1 MTTFVIVGGGLAGAK
16 AEETLR
22 AEGFTGEI
30 VLFGDEFEVRYERP
44 PLSKGYLLGQK
55 PRESAYVHPAE
66 WYAENSVDL
75 RTGVSVAAIERPTHT
90 VIVEPSAHGGAS
102 PPVSPPGGTQH
113 YDKLLLATGAAPR
126 RLDIPGEALDG
137 VRTLRKLPD
146 SDALRQE
153 FTRGRRVV
161 IVGSGWIGL
170 ETAAAASIA
179 GCQVTVIEP
188 QPTPLYY
195 AIGPE
200 LGGVFTV
207 LHEAHGVE
215 FRFGETAAEFHG
227 DAAGR
232 VGSVLTSSGT
242 VLPAD
247 VAIVAIGA
255 GPNDGLA
262 RGAGLEISNG
272 VVTDSALRTSDP
284 DIYAAGDVACS
295 FLPLLGT
302 HVRVEHAE
310 RRPRRREVHARPGG
324 RVQPRAV
331 LLHRPVRARHGVLRP
346 AQPRRL
352 RPGRLPRRPL
362 HPRVHRILARRRPP
376 DRRHERQHLGRH
388 RRHPIPD
395 PLEPSARPIPPSR
408 PRNPAR

>member
-16 AEETLR
+16 AAETLR
-22 AEGFTGEI
+22 TEGFDGEI
-30 VLFGDEFEVRYERP
+30 VLFGDESEVPYERP
-44 PLSKGYLLGQK
+44 PLSKDYLLGKK

-66 WYAENSVDL
+66 WYAEHSVDL
-75 RTGVSVAAIERPTHT
+75 RTGVSVAAIERPTHS
-90 VIVEPSAHGGAS
+90 VICED
-102 PPVSPPGGTQH
+102 GTQH

-137 VRTLRKLPD
+137 VQTLRKLPD
-146 SDALRQE
+146 SDALRE
-153 FTRGRRVV
+153 GFSRGRRVV

-200 LGGVFTV
+200 LGDVFAT
-207 LHEAHGVE
+207 LHKAHGVE

-227 DAAGR
+227 DAAGH
-232 VGSVLTSSGT
+232 VGSVLTSSGK

-247 VAIVAIGA
+247 VVIVAIGA

-262 RGAGLEISNG
+262 RGAGLEMANG
-272 VVTDSALRTSDP
+272 VVTDAALRTSDP

-302 HVRVEHAE
+302 HVRVEHWSNALNGGPAAA
-310 RRPRRREVHARPGG
+310 RSMLGHEVEYNHVPYFYTDQYDLGMECSGLPSPGAYDQVVYRGDRSTLEFIAFWLSGG
-324 RVQPRAV
+324 RLIAGMNVNVWDVTNDIQSLIRSNRT
-331 LLHRPVRARHGVLRP
+331 L
-346 AQPRRL
+346 
-352 RPGRLPRRPL
+352 
-362 HPRVHRILARRRPP
+362 
-376 DRRHERQHLGRH
+376 D
-388 RRHPIPD
+388 
-395 PLEPSARPIPPSR
+395 
-408 PRNPAR
+408 PARLADPATPLSDI

>member
-16 AEETLR
+16 AAETLR

-30 VLFGDEFEVRYERP
+30 VLFGDESEVPYERP
-44 PLSKGYLLGQK
+44 PLSKDYLLGK
-55 PRESAYVHPAE
+55 APRESAYVHPAE
-66 WYAENSVDL
+66 WYPENSVDL
-75 RTGVSVAAIERPTHT
+75 RAGVSVAAIERPTHT
-90 VIVEPSAHGGAS
+90 VIVE
-102 PPVSPPGGTQH
+102 GGTQH

-146 SDALRQE
+146 SDALRQG
-153 FTRGRRVV
+153 FIRGRRVV

-200 LGGVFTV
+200 LGGVFTA
-207 LHEAHGVE
+207 LHQAHGVE

-242 VLPAD
+242 VLPAH

-295 FLPLLGT
+295 LLPLLGT
-302 HVRVEHAE
+302 HVRVEHWSNALHGGPAAA
-310 RRPRRREVHARPGG
+310 RSMLGQEVEYDRVPYFYTDQYDLGMECSGLPSPGAYDQVVYRGDRSTLEFIAFWLAGG
-324 RVQPRAV
+324 RLIAGMNVNVWDVTDDVQALIRSNRT
-331 LLHRPVRARHGVLRP
+331 L
-346 AQPRRL
+346 
-352 RPGRLPRRPL
+352 
-362 HPRVHRILARRRPP
+362 
-376 DRRHERQHLGRH
+376 D
-388 RRHPIPD
+388 
-395 PLEPSARPIPPSR
+395 PSR
-408 PRNPAR
+408 LADPAIPLADV

>member
-16 AEETLR
+16 AAETLR

-30 VLFGDEFEVRYERP
+30 VLFADEFEVPYERP
-44 PLSKGYLLGQK
+44 PLSKDYLLGKK

-90 VIVEPSAHGGAS
+90 VIVE
-102 PPVSPPGGTQH
+102 GGTQH

-126 RLDIPGEALDG
+126 HLDIPGEALDG

-146 SDALRQE
+146 SDALREE

-179 GCQVTVIEP
+179 GCHVTVIEP

-200 LGGVFTV
+200 LGGVFTA
-207 LHEAHGVE
+207 LHEANGVE

-227 DAAGR
+227 DAAGH
-232 VGSVLTSSGT
+232 VGSVLTSSGM

-247 VAIVAIGA
+247 VVIVAIGA

-262 RGAGLEISNG
+262 RGAGLEMSNG
-272 VVTDSALRTSDP
+272 VVTDSALSTSDP
-284 DIYAAGDVACS
+284 DVYAAGDVACS

-302 HVRVEHAE
+302 HVRVEHWSNALNGGPAAA
-310 RRPRRREVHARPGG
+310 RSMLGQEVEYNPVPYFYTDQYDLGMECSGLPSPGAYDQVVYRGDRSTLEFIAFWLKGG
-324 RVQPRAV
+324 RLIAGMNVNVWDVTDDIQSLIRSNRT
-331 LLHRPVRARHGVLRP
+331 L
-346 AQPRRL
+346 
-352 RPGRLPRRPL
+352 
-362 HPRVHRILARRRPP
+362 
-376 DRRHERQHLGRH
+376 D
-388 RRHPIPD
+388 
-395 PLEPSARPIPPSR
+395 
-408 PRNPAR
+408 PARLADPSIPLSDI

>member
-16 AEETLR
+16 AAETLR
-22 AEGFTGEI
+22 TEGFTGEI
-30 VLFGDEFEVRYERP
+30 VLFGDETEVPYERP
-44 PLSKGYLLGQK
+44 PLSKDYLLGKK

-75 RTGVSVAAIERPTHT
+75 RTGVSVAAIERPTHS
-90 VIVEPSAHGGAS
+90 VIVED
-102 PPVSPPGGTQH
+102 GTQH

-146 SDALRQE
+146 SDALRE
-153 FTRGRRVV
+153 AFTSGRRVV

-170 ETAAAASIA
+170 ETAAAASLA
-179 GCQVTVIEP
+179 GCHVTVIEP

-200 LGGVFTV
+200 LGAVFTA

-272 VVTDSALRTSDP
+272 VVTDAALRTSDP

-302 HVRVEHAE
+302 HVRVEHWSNALNGGPAAA
-310 RRPRRREVHARPGG
+310 RSMLGQEVEYNRVPYFFTDQYDLGMECSGLPSPGAYDQVVYRGDRSTLEFIAFWLKGG
-324 RVQPRAV
+324 RVIAGMNVNIWDVTSDIQS
-331 LLHRPVRARHGVLRP
+331 LITSNRPV
-346 AQPRRL
+346 
-352 RPGRLPRRPL
+352 
-362 HPRVHRILARRRPP
+362 
-376 DRRHERQHLGRH
+376 D
-388 RRHPIPD
+388 
-395 PLEPSARPIPPSR
+395 
-408 PRNPAR
+408 PARLADPAVPLADI

>member
-16 AEETLR
+16 AAETLR

-30 VLFGDEFEVRYERP
+30 VLFGDESEVPYERP
-44 PLSKGYLLGQK
+44 PLSKDYLLGKK

-90 VIVEPSAHGGAS
+90 VIVE
-102 PPVSPPGGTQH
+102 GGTQH

-126 RLDIPGEALDG
+126 QLDIPGEALDG

-146 SDALRQE
+146 SDALRAE

-200 LGGVFTV
+200 LGGVFTA
-207 LHEAHGVE
+207 LHQAHGVE

-227 DAAGR
+227 DAAGH

-247 VAIVAIGA
+247 VVIVAIGA

-262 RGAGLEISNG
+262 SGAGLEIVERRG
-272 VVTDSALRTSDP
+272 HRLRAAHLRPGHLRRGRRRLLVPAAARHPRAGRAL
-284 DIYAAGDVACS
+284 
-295 FLPLLGT
+295 
-302 HVRVEHAE
+302 VERAE
-310 RRPRRREVHARPGG
+310 RRPRRRQVHARPGG

-331 LLHRPVRARHGVLRP
+331 LLHRPVRPRHGVLGP

-362 HPRVHRILARRRPP
+362 HPASSS
-376 DRRHERQHLGRH
+376 
-388 RRHPIPD
+388 
-395 PLEPSARPIPPSR
+395 PSGS
-408 PRNPAR
+408 PAAA

>member
-1 MTTFVIVGGGLAGAK
+1 MTTFVIAGGGLAGAK
-16 AEETLR
+16 AAETLR

-30 VLFGDEFEVRYERP
+30 VLFADESEVPYERP
-44 PLSKGYLLGQK
+44 PLSKDYLLGKK

-90 VIVEPSAHGGAS
+90 VIVE
-102 PPVSPPGGTQH
+102 GGTQH

-126 RLDIPGEALDG
+126 RLGIPGEALDG

-200 LGGVFTV
+200 LGAVFTA
-207 LHEAHGVE
+207 LHQAHGVE

-227 DAAGR
+227 DAAGK
-232 VGSVLTSSGT
+232 VGSVLTSSGK

-247 VAIVAIGA
+247 VVIVAIGA

-302 HVRVEHAE
+302 HVRVEHWSNALNGGPAAA
-310 RRPRRREVHARPGG
+310 RSMLGQEVEYNHVPYFYTDQYDLGMECSGLPSPGAYDEVVYRG
-324 RVQPRAV
+324 DRSTLEFIAFW
-331 LLHRPVRARHGVLRP
+331 LKA
-346 AQPRRL
+346 
-352 RPGRLPRRPL
+352 GRLIAGMNVNVWDVTDDIQSLIRSNRTL
-362 HPRVHRILARRRPP
+362 
-376 DRRHERQHLGRH
+376 D
-388 RRHPIPD
+388 
-395 PLEPSARPIPPSR
+395 
-408 PRNPAR
+408 PARLADPSIPLSDV

>member
-16 AEETLR
+16 AAETLR
-22 AEGFTGEI
+22 TEGFTGEI
-30 VLFGDEFEVRYERP
+30 VLFGDEPEVPYERP
-44 PLSKGYLLGQK
+44 PLSKDYLLGKK

-66 WYAENSVDL
+66 WYAEHEVDL

-90 VIVEPSAHGGAS
+90 VIVE
-102 PPVSPPGGTQH
+102 GGTQH

-126 RLDIPGEALDG
+126 HLDIPGEALDG

-146 SDALRQE
+146 SDALREE

-170 ETAAAASIA
+170 ETAAAASLA
-179 GCQVTVIEP
+179 GCHVTVIEP

-200 LGGVFTV
+200 LGGVFAA
-207 LHEAHGVE
+207 LHQAHGVE

-262 RGAGLEISNG
+262 RGAGLEMSNG
-272 VVTDSALRTSDP
+272 VVTDATLRTSDP

-302 HVRVEHAE
+302 HVRVEHWSNALNGG
-310 RRPRRREVHARPGG
+310 PAAAKSMLGQEVEYNRVPYFYTDQYDLGMECSGLPSPGAYDQVVYRGDRSTLEFISFWLKDG
-324 RVQPRAV
+324 RVIAGMNVNIWDVTTDIQSLIR
-331 LLHRPVRARHGVLRP
+331 
-346 AQPRRL
+346 
-352 RPGRLPRRPL
+352 
-362 HPRVHRILARRRPP
+362 
-376 DRRHERQHLGRH
+376 
-388 RRHPIPD
+388 
-395 PLEPSARPIPPSR
+395 SARPVDPTRLADPAIPL
-408 PRNPAR
+408 ADI